1 MTIILAQFGQQNRIQ
16 DKNYFN
22 THSKTDGDHEPN
34 ADMFD
39 KARADKFSESTPT
52 ETLTT
57 RTVT

>member
-1 MTIILAQFGQQNRIQ
+1 MTIILTQFGQQNRIQ
-16 DKNYFN
+16 DKNCYN
-22 THSKTDGDHEPN
+22 AHSKADDDHEPN

-39 KARADKFSESTPT
+39 IARADTFSESTPT